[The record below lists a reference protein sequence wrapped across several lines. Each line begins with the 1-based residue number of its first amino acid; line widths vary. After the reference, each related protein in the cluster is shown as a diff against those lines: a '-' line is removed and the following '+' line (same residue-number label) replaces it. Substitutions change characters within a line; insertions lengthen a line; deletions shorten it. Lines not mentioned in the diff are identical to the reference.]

1 MRPTVSKWW
10 VAASSLLL
18 ALAWGCNSGSDAG
31 PEDSGTAAPRGPTI
45 TIQGYAFSPAEL
57 TVDAGTTIAI
67 VNRDSMAHTVTS
79 EAKDDDFVAGAVSG
93 VSFDTG
99 PLQPA
104 ADPGGGGGP
113 YGGGYVRGAA
123 SGPSITIPA
132 STPSGTV
139 IPYFC
144 NTHKSAM
151 ATPNGHITVR

>member
-1 MRPTVSKWW
+1 MRSTVSKSW
-10 VAASSLLL
+10 VAAASLLL
-18 ALAWGCNSGSDAG
+18 ALAWGCNSGTDAG
-31 PEDSGTAAPRGPTI
+31 PSDSGTATNGGAPTI

-79 EAKDDDFVAGAVSG
+79 EAQDNDFVPGEVNG

-99 PLQPA
+99 PVQPTQ
-104 ADPGGGGGP
+104 DPGGGGGP
-113 YGGGYVRGAA
+113 YGGYVRGATA
-123 SGPSITIPA
+123 GASITIPA
-132 STPSGTV
+132 SAQSGTV

-144 NTHKSAM
+144 STHTSTM